1 MRIEIK
7 IADYSHQLPEHYKQ
21 TINAVSVYENAHASL
36 YSKVLKTEEVDF
48 DDKHIL
54 IAGFEPGSTA
64 SLILEK
70 HAQCSGILFI
80 LRGKAEI
87 YTANI
92 RIGSLE
98 NQYMVLPRT
107 PLSLLMEADGP
118 LKLVALSFDERIVA
132 ELMEDLD
139 DGLLKSLPITPSL
152 GSVLDSIIRCG
163 HTGYSRRIFYE
174 AKMLELLLLISNET
188 KRRKQNSFISI
199 KTYDLNKIYQ
209 AKDFIE
215 RNIQSPCS
223 LIELAHKVGLND
235 FKLKK
240 GFKEVIG
247 TTVFGYLYDFRM
259 EKARILLENGAP
271 VNEVSYEVGYKNPH
285 HFTAAFK
292 KKYGVLPSSLKR
304 QNKQS
309 D

>member
-1 MRIEIK
+1 MRCEQI
-7 IADYSHQLPEHYKQ
+7 
-21 TINAVSVYENAHASL
+21 
-36 YSKVLKTEEVDF
+36 
-48 DDKHIL
+48 
-54 IAGFEPGSTA
+54 
-64 SLILEK
+64 
-70 HAQCSGILFI
+70 
-80 LRGKAEI
+80 
-87 YTANI
+87 
-92 RIGSLE
+92 
-98 NQYMVLPRT
+98 
-107 PLSLLMEADGP
+107 
-118 LKLVALSFDERIVA
+118 
-132 ELMEDLD
+132 
-139 DGLLKSLPITPSL
+139 
-152 GSVLDSIIRCG
+152 
-163 HTGYSRRIFYE
+163 GYSRRIFYE

-188 KRRKQNSFISI
+188 KRRRQIGFISI

-209 AKDFIE
+209 AKEFIE

-235 FKLKK
+235 FKLKR

-271 VNEVSYEVGYKNPH
+271 VNEVSFEVGYKNPH

-292 KKYGVLPSSLKR
+292 KKYGVLPSLLKR